1 MTSGQSVLSPAT
13 VVDLVKQFGNASVA
27 IGTVKNKSH
36 FFMIGSGFVVK
47 QFTSNFIVAT
57 CAHVISFSQTISVRF
72 AASLTKFYDCH
83 VLKVLT
89 GTNDVTVLRCNK
101 SDHFPEG
108 YIVDAPEYLPMDR
121 HSTTGIVRNLI
132 IAIELEYVYCI
143 TLTVTHHNLVL
154 VETSSTRLLLR
165 YRWII

>member
-1 MTSGQSVLSPAT
+1 MPSSVIATSICSC
-13 VVDLVKQFGNASVA
+13 
-27 IGTVKNKSH
+27 H
-36 FFMIGSGFVVK
+36 F
-47 QFTSNFIVAT
+47 VAT

-89 GTNDVTVLRCNK
+89 GTNDVAVLRCNK

-132 IAIELEYVYCI
+132 IAIELEYMYCI
-143 TLTVTHHNLVL
+143 TLTVTHHNLIL